1 MFTVHGST
9 PSRPLPTP
17 HAKGKSADLAKST
30 KVSKTGVKSEAAVV
44 ARKAKKSSAA
54 NSTADAGAKSTKS
67 GKKAPV
73 LADAKAKANAT
84 VVSKEESVAEVEVEE
99 DVVLTK
105 QAEEGTNDLI
115 SEFRDLPSRLQET
128 LMPDL
133 ARLSQHSKAYL
144 FTANVGIADGVR

>member
-1 MFTVHGST
+1 MLLNSTTTEYYNVDVHGARFY

-84 VVSKEESVAEVEVEE
+84 VLNTIV
-99 DVVLTK
+99 
-105 QAEEGTNDLI
+105 
-115 SEFRDLPSRLQET
+115 
-128 LMPDL
+128 
-133 ARLSQHSKAYL
+133 
-144 FTANVGIADGVR
+144 